1 MGAMTDSSREWID
14 GFLVVGNQPALD
26 LLNTRLV
33 ADGQQQEM
41 LTDTS
46 ALVRWLVLSGLAP
59 ISEIKDELKVWSGKP
74 DGRRFLRELLIFR
87 ESLREAVLRLEDGK
101 QPSPAF
107 LADLNKRLF
116 AHPLRRAIAAK
127 SGKMQSRQ
135 IGGTSLADTLWAAL
149 LHETEKLFTDTEP
162 GRVRKCESCI
172 VQFLDVSKKNAR
184 RWCSMR
190 LCGNRIKVAAYQDR
204 QRRGEHSQSSIAP
217 VGQ

>member
-1 MGAMTDSSREWID
+1 M
-14 GFLVVGNQPALD
+14 
-26 LLNTRLV
+26 
-33 ADGQQQEM
+33 
-41 LTDTS
+41 
-46 ALVRWLVLSGLAP
+46 
-59 ISEIKDELKVWSGKP
+59 WSGKP

-116 AHPLRRAIAAK
+116 AHPVRRAITTK

-135 IGGTSLADTLWAAL
+135 IGGKFLADTLWAAL
-149 LHETEKLFTDTEP
+149 LHETEGLLTVTEP
-162 GRVRKCESCI
+162 GRVRKCESCT

-204 QRRGEHSQSSIAP
+204 QRRGENSQSSIEP
-217 VGQ
+217 DGQ